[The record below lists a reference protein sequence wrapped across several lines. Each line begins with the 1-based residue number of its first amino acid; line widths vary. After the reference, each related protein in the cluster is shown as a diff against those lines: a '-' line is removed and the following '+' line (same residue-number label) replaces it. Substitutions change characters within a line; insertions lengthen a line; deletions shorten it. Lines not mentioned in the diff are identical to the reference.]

1 MQINSLMKKIKEGLL
16 RDYDK
21 EVDRASVQEVHN
33 VVAKIAITEISKAW
47 HESENRFNT
56 NRHAYFLSAE
66 FLMGRAVQNNL
77 ICMGIYDEVKEALNQ
92 LGFDINKFEEI
103 EDMALGNGGLGRL
116 AACFLDS
123 AASVNVPLKGYGI
136 RYKYGLF
143 KQKIEEGFQKEYADN
158 WTSFGDEWSLRR
170 FEDSIKIRFKD
181 IEVLAVPY
189 DMPIIGYENDN
200 IGTLRLWQSEAIED
214 FDFDLFNN
222 CKYDEAIRNK
232 TIAENISAGLYPNDN
247 TYEGKILRF
256 RQQYFFS
263 SASLQ
268 DLIRKYK
275 ELHGKDFSKLVSLN
289 TIQLNDTHP
298 VIAIPEFIRL
308 MTLENNVEFDDA
320 FNMAKE
326 IFNYTNHTVMAEA
339 LEKWDVNLVKDL
351 VPEVYEVIEKINEK
365 LIEELTDLKV
375 KKEDLDKYEVIK
387 DNQVHMA
394 RLATY
399 IGKYINGVAEIHSEI
414 LKKDTLKE
422 WYEIYPD
429 KFQNKT
435 NGITQRRWLASCN
448 KELTELY
455 SRLLGD
461 KSFLKDLSKLKE
473 LEKYSENKDII
484 DEFIQI
490 KKNKKRELIDYI
502 YKHEGIKLEEHFIL
516 DVQIKRLHEYKRQ
529 FMNALSILDIYFRLK
544 DGELKDFT
552 PTAFIFGGKAA
563 PGYAR
568 AKAIIKFI
576 NEIADLINND
586 KDVQDKLKVVF
597 VQNYNVSY
605 AEKLIPGANVSEQ
618 ISTAGTEASG
628 TGNMKFMLNGAV
640 TLGTYD
646 GANIEI
652 VREAGEENN
661 YIFGATEE
669 EVLRIKDSYDPVEIY
684 NKDKHI
690 KRVID
695 TLVDGTFSDGYEEE
709 EVTEVKDGVEE
720 ATDENIEKEEI
731 ETVEEKLIEGTF
743 KELYYALLK
752 GTHWHKADHY
762 FILNDLERYFNARI
776 KLSNDYKNEYE
787 FARKCFINSVNAG
800 FFSSD
805 RTIKEYA
812 EEIWKL

>member
-1 MQINSLMKKIKEGLL
+1 MQIKVLVEKIKENIL

-21 EVDRASVQEVHN
+21 EVDKVTVQEMHN

-47 HESENRFNT
+47 HESEIRFNE

-77 ICMGIYDEVKEALNQ
+77 ICMGIYDEVKEALDQ

-123 AASVNVPLKGYGI
+123 AASINVPLKGYGI

-143 KQKIEEGFQKEYADN
+143 KQTIEDGFQKEYADN

-170 FEDSIKIRFKD
+170 FEDSVKIKFND
-181 IEVLAVPY
+181 LEVLAVPY

-200 IGTLRLWQSEAIED
+200 IGTLRLWQSEAIKD
-214 FDFDLFNN
+214 FDFELFNN
-222 CKYDEAIRNK
+222 CKYDEAIKDK

-247 TYEGKILRF
+247 TYEGKVLRF
-256 RQQYFFS
+256 RQQYFFT

-268 DLIRKYK
+268 DLLRKYK
-275 ELHGKDFSKLVSLN
+275 ELHGNDFSKLVSLN

-308 MTLENNVEFDDA
+308 MTLENNMKFDEA
-320 FNMAKE
+320 FNMSKE

-339 LEKWDVNLVKDL
+339 LEKWDISLIKSL

-365 LIEELTDLKV
+365 LIEELTELKV
-375 KKEDLDKYEVIK
+375 RKEDLDKYEVIK

-399 IGKYINGVAEIHSEI
+399 IGKSVNGVAEIHSEI

-422 WYEIYPD
+422 WYEIYPE

-455 SRLLGD
+455 TRLLGD
-461 KSFLKDLSKLKE
+461 NSFLKDLTKLKS
-473 LEKYSENKDII
+473 LEKYQDDKEVIE
-484 DEFIQI
+484 EFIQI
-490 KKNKKRELIDYI
+490 KKFKKRELIDYI
-502 YKHEGIKLEEHFIL
+502 YKHEGIKLEEHFIF

-529 FMNALSILDIYFRLK
+529 LMNALSILDIYFRLK

-552 PTAFIFGGKAA
+552 PTAFIFGAKAA

-586 KDVQDKLKVVF
+586 IDVKDKLKVVF

-669 EVLRIKDSYDPVEIY
+669 EILSIKDSYDPVEIY
-684 NKDKHI
+684 NNNKHI
-690 KRVID
+690 KRVVD
-695 TLVDGTFSDGYEEE
+695 TLIDGTFSDGYEEE
-709 EVTEVKDGVEE
+709 VIETKEEVVEVAE
-720 ATDENIEKEEI
+720 ENIEEKEAQV
-731 ETVEEKLIEGTF
+731 VEEKLVEGTF

-752 GTHWHKADHY
+752 GTHWHQADHY
-762 FILNDLERYFNARI
+762 FILNDLDRYFEARI
-776 KLSNDYKNEYE
+776 KLNNDFKDE
-787 FARKCFINSVNAG
+787 FAFAKKCFINSVNAG

>member
-1 MQINSLMKKIKEGLL
+1 MQIEVLVEKIKENIL

-21 EVDRASVQEVHN
+21 EVDKVTVQEMHN

-47 HESENRFNT
+47 HESEIRFNE

-77 ICMGIYDEVKEALNQ
+77 ICMGIYDEVKEALDQ

-123 AASVNVPLKGYGI
+123 AASINVPLKGYGI

-143 KQKIEEGFQKEYADN
+143 KQTIEDGFQKEYADN

-170 FEDSIKIRFKD
+170 FEDSVKIKFND
-181 IEVLAVPY
+181 LEVLAVPY

-200 IGTLRLWQSEAIED
+200 IGTLRLWQSEAIKD
-214 FDFDLFNN
+214 FDFELFNN
-222 CKYDEAIRNK
+222 CKYDEAIKDK

-247 TYEGKILRF
+247 TYEGKVLRF
-256 RQQYFFS
+256 RQQYFFT

-268 DLIRKYK
+268 DLLRKYK
-275 ELHGKDFSKLVSLN
+275 ELHGNDFSKLVSLN

-308 MTLENNVEFDDA
+308 MTLENNMKFDEA
-320 FNMAKE
+320 FNMSKE

-339 LEKWDVNLVKDL
+339 LEKWDISLIKSL

-365 LIEELTDLKV
+365 LIEELTELKV
-375 KKEDLDKYEVIK
+375 RKEDLDKYEVIK

-399 IGKYINGVAEIHSEI
+399 IGKSVNGVAEIHSEI

-422 WYEIYPD
+422 WYEIYPE

-455 SRLLGD
+455 TRLLGD
-461 KSFLKDLSKLKE
+461 NSFLKDLTKLKS
-473 LEKYSENKDII
+473 LEKYQDDKEVIE
-484 DEFIQI
+484 EFIQI
-490 KKNKKRELIDYI
+490 KKFKKRELIDYI
-502 YKHEGIKLEEHFIL
+502 YKHEGIKLEEHFIF

-529 FMNALSILDIYFRLK
+529 LMNALSILDIYFRLK

-552 PTAFIFGGKAA
+552 PTAFIFGAKAA

-586 KDVQDKLKVVF
+586 IDVKDKLKVVF

-669 EVLRIKDSYDPVEIY
+669 EILSIKDSYDPVEIY
-684 NKDKHI
+684 NNNKHI
-690 KRVID
+690 KRVVD
-695 TLVDGTFSDGYEEE
+695 TLIDGTFSDGYEEE
-709 EVTEVKDGVEE
+709 VIETKEEVVEVAE
-720 ATDENIEKEEI
+720 ENIEEKEAQV
-731 ETVEEKLIEGTF
+731 VEEKLVEGTF

-752 GTHWHKADHY
+752 GTHWHQADHY
-762 FILNDLERYFNARI
+762 FILNDLDRYFEARI
-776 KLSNDYKNEYE
+776 KLNNDFKDE
-787 FARKCFINSVNAG
+787 FAFAKKCFINSVNAG

>member
-1 MQINSLMKKIKEGLL
+1 MQIKVLVEKIKENIL

-21 EVDRASVQEVHN
+21 EVDKVTVQEMHN

-47 HESENRFNT
+47 HESEIRFNE

-77 ICMGIYDEVKEALNQ
+77 ICMGIYDEVKEALDQ

-123 AASVNVPLKGYGI
+123 AASINVPLKGYGI

-143 KQKIEEGFQKEYADN
+143 KQTIEDGFQKEYADN

-170 FEDSIKIRFKD
+170 FEDSVKIKFND
-181 IEVLAVPY
+181 LEVLAVPY

-200 IGTLRLWQSEAIED
+200 IGTLRLWQSEAIKD
-214 FDFDLFNN
+214 FDFELFNN
-222 CKYDEAIRNK
+222 CKYDEAIKDK

-247 TYEGKILRF
+247 TYEGKVLRF
-256 RQQYFFS
+256 RQQYFFT

-268 DLIRKYK
+268 DLLRKYK
-275 ELHGKDFSKLVSLN
+275 ELHGNDFSKLVSLN

-308 MTLENNVEFDDA
+308 MTLENNMKFDEA
-320 FNMAKE
+320 FNMSKE

-339 LEKWDVNLVKDL
+339 LEKWDISLIKSL

-365 LIEELTDLKV
+365 LIEELTELKV
-375 KKEDLDKYEVIK
+375 RKEDLDKYEVIK

-399 IGKYINGVAEIHSEI
+399 IGKSVNGVAEIHSEI

-422 WYEIYPD
+422 WYEIYPE

-455 SRLLGD
+455 TRLLGD
-461 KSFLKDLSKLKE
+461 NSFLKDLTKLKS
-473 LEKYSENKDII
+473 LEKYQDDKEVIE
-484 DEFIQI
+484 EFIQI
-490 KKNKKRELIDYI
+490 KKFKKRELIDYI
-502 YKHEGIKLEEHFIL
+502 YKHEGIKLEEHFIF

-529 FMNALSILDIYFRLK
+529 LMNALSILDIYFRLK

-552 PTAFIFGGKAA
+552 PTAFIFGAKAA

-586 KDVQDKLKVVF
+586 IDVKDKLKVVF

-669 EVLRIKDSYDPVEIY
+669 EILSIKDSYDPVEIY
-684 NKDKHI
+684 NNNKHI
-690 KRVID
+690 KRVVD
-695 TLVDGTFSDGYEEE
+695 TLIDGTFSDGYEEE
-709 EVTEVKDGVEE
+709 VIETKEEEVVEVVE
-720 ATDENIEKEEI
+720 ENIEEKEAQV
-731 ETVEEKLIEGTF
+731 VEEKLVEGTF

-752 GTHWHKADHY
+752 GTHWHQADHY
-762 FILNDLERYFNARI
+762 FILNDLDRYFEARI
-776 KLSNDYKNEYE
+776 KLNNDFKDE
-787 FARKCFINSVNAG
+787 FAFAKKCFINSVNAG